1 MLEAISSGSS
11 ILIPNLKEILL
22 FLYVS
27 KMHMTTVPSALVFSI
42 FFSWILGSLS
52 FFAPFASG
60 LSFFSPA
67 VDVPVTRPEMLAL
80 VVIDATLVLDKDIP
94 SLGTEVSEERDEPTE
109 A

>member
-11 ILIPNLKEILL
+11 ILIPNLKLILL

-42 FFSWILGSLS
+42 F
-52 FFAPFASG
+52 

-80 VVIDATLVLDKDIP
+80 VVIDATLVLDKGIP